1 MSGRLPAMLIGA
13 LAGLLMAVQG
23 TFNTQ
28 LAKAVGRLEA
38 TMVVQGV
45 GLAAALLLLYPLGLG
60 RGHLSQLKAAP
71 WFALLGGVLGVAIV
85 FTVVAAVS
93 RLGMATATT
102 AILVGQILTAAAVD
116 HFGLFGMERL
126 PFGWLQLLGL
136 GLFAAGARILLS

>member
-1 MSGRLPAMLIGA
+1 MLIGA
-13 LAGLLMAVQG
+13 LAGLLMALQG

-38 TMVVQGV
+38 TLVVQGV
-45 GLAAALLLLYPLGLG
+45 GLVAALLLLYPLGLG
-60 RGHLSQLKAAP
+60 RGDLSHLREAP
-71 WFALLGGVLGVAIV
+71 WFSLLGGVLGVAIV

-116 HFGLFGMERL
+116 HFGLFGMERM